1 MTMVRRRTL
10 LAAPAAL
17 AACRSADRR
26 EGQPLRPSTVEG
38 PPRRF
43 LVVEIVRQALTAPG
57 TDPGLIEA
65 CRWHVSPRGELY
77 GDHWG
82 WCEDF
87 VILPLTS
94 PGYLL
99 ATTLYSGGT
108 SGGAGTLHPL
118 PPFPATL
125 AVFGQAARLDL
136 APSGPGGAGVG
147 DGAVGLAF
155 GERTLVLRPGVSV
168 DLGGAAG
175 VSVEAPVDT
184 GHFAPG
190 GNRPVLADVRF
201 SAVSHGLL
209 DSRRIAGRS

>member
-1 MTMVRRRTL
+1 
-10 LAAPAAL
+10 
-17 AACRSADRR
+17 
-26 EGQPLRPSTVEG
+26 
-38 PPRRF
+38 
-43 LVVEIVRQALTAPG
+43 VEIVRQAQTAPG
-57 TDPGLIEA
+57 TDPGLVEA

-87 VILPLTS
+87 AILPLTS

-118 PPFPATL
+118 PPFPAAL
-125 AVFGQAARLDL
+125 PVFGQPVRLDL
-136 APSGPGGAGVG
+136 VPAGQGSAGGG
-147 DGAVGLAF
+147 DGAVQLGF
-155 GERTLVLRPGVSV
+155 GERTFVLRPGVPV
-168 DLGGAAG
+168 DLGDAPG

-190 GNRPVLADVRF
+190 GDRPVLADVRF
-201 SAVSHGLL
+201 SAISHGIL
-209 DSRRIAGRS
+209 DSRRIAGRA